1 MALRATS
8 PSKHPLSTVNAL
20 MYANSQVGLLLQI
33 RETVCGKGWGS
44 AEEAQT
50 MVDVRTHTYI

>member
-1 MALRATS
+1 
-8 PSKHPLSTVNAL
+8 